1 MIGTV
6 FMLTIFFG
14 VYLLL
19 RSYYEELSLGRF
31 MSYSVTILFVGVL
44 VLWLAVGVGQ
54 GLRGAAI
61 RPAVGRVMQVA
72 VNGAVHNVIDDGDIQ
87 VIELNADDLDPQ
99 IQDALLDVVRRAQ
112 RRLLTTDEILKMLDT
127 VELPQDG
134 ICGVCYDTL
143 ADGNLLGCPECHKA
157 AHTSCLKE
165 WVDSGQ
171 NVCIYC
177 RHDLIP
183 T

>member
-1 MIGTV
+1 MIGTL
-6 FMLTIFFG
+6 FILIIFFG
-14 VYLLL
+14 AYLLL

-31 MSYSVTILFVGVL
+31 MSYSVTILFVGAL
-44 VLWLAVGVGQ
+44 VLLIAAGVGQ
-54 GLRGAAI
+54 GLRG
-61 RPAVGRVMQVA
+61 VGRPVGRAA
-72 VNGAVHNVIDDGDIQ
+72 VWDIRNVNDDRADIQ

-99 IQDALLDVVRRAQ
+99 IQDALLDVVRRRAQ
-112 RRLLTTDEILKMLDT
+112 RRLLTTDEILKRLDT

-134 ICGVCYDTL
+134 VCGVCYDNL
-143 ADGNLLGCPECHKA
+143 NDSDLLGCPECHKA
-157 AHTSCLKE
+157 AHVTCLKE

-183 T
+183 A